1 MKFKRVFP
9 FLMLVVLLAGILAG
23 CGGTPAATDAPAS
36 TEAPAGTEAPAATD
50 APAATGG
57 TLVIAMNL
65 DDVVTL
71 DPAFAGETTNLFIHI
86 NTYDTLVDIR
96 PDDLNTIVPR
106 LAESWEINDDFTEF
120 IFHLR
125 KDAKFAS
132 GNPVTAA
139 DVVFSWNRLLNVAGA
154 PAFNL
159 DGVGA
164 IEAVD
169 DYTVKVTTALGEDG
183 KPQPLPQFLSSA
195 CNPSLGI
202 QDSKLVMEHGGTDAA
217 DAATTDTAKEWMDQN
232 SAGSGPFILTKWAPK
247 AEIELVANPNYWKGA
262 PNFDKVIITH
272 VSDPTTQLQML
283 EKGDADM
290 LGNLSTDLVEQAK
303 ANPDITIS
311 VDQSL
316 DQNYLAMTY
325 VCPDEIQAA
334 DPAAFAELQSPDS
347 FAIICK
353 KEVRQAVALA
363 IDYDGIA
370 KAVLNGYAAR
380 APSVIPIG
388 MSGVDASK
396 TQGRDLEKAKELRA
410 AAGYA
415 DGVTFDLYYASNAT
429 RDIVA
434 AKIQSDLA
442 EAGITLN
449 LKPLEQSV
457 YLTQMRAQ
465 QLPMA
470 FGGWTP
476 DYLDV
481 TMWTDYFGLGDRSIA
496 FRMRFM
502 NEEAHDLAVTIRTT
516 SDPAVRKD
524 AVEKLQAVF
533 IEEMPFTMLYQNQY
547 VHAFR
552 SDLKGF
558 AFHPVWFVDLFELS
572 K

>member
-50 APAATGG
+50 APAAGG

-396 TQGRDLEKAKELRA
+396 TQGRDLEKAKELLA